1 MNPLSVEY
9 MWPSFINDIDHL
21 YAKQVLFV
29 RSLSQDYFLSFT
41 SAISFSYRNSIWES
55 FIVDLMEIKP
65 GGSGGW
71 SAVVRGQRT
80 TWRCWV
86 PGVGAGLLTECL
98 FAPTDCGEVLL
109 FIFLRVETWFFFF
122 LYFVISDFSL
132 AVYCEHQRRYYE
144 TGKSYICV
152 INSAS
157 YGHSQD
163 VVSGRRGP
171 VPFPKSR
178 KPMPVDRV
186 NLIGLT
192 FWVPRHPDEACSDAS
207 VTCLGH
213 VHHRNVRSL
222 RVNKG

>member
-1 MNPLSVEY
+1 MNPLSAEY

-29 RSLSQDYFLSFT
+29 RPLSQDYFLSFT

-55 FIVDLMEIKP
+55 FIVDLTELKP
-65 GGSGGW
+65 GGSGGMKCWGEGPEDNLKMLGPRCGGW
-71 SAVVRGQRT
+71 SSY
-80 TWRCWV
+80 W
-86 PGVGAGLLTECL
+86 
-98 FAPTDCGEVLL
+98 APICPNWLWWSLAFYLPQSWDL
-109 FIFLRVETWFFFF
+109 IFFF

-163 VVSGRRGP
+163 VVSGRPGP

-178 KPMPVDRV
+178 KAMPVDRV

-192 FWVPRHPDEACSDAS
+192 FWVPCHPDEACSDAS

-222 RVNKG
+222 RVNKS